1 MLLVEDPLHLLE
13 ALERMPRKRV
23 EPVISGTFE
32 TEGANT
38 TQEEVVVKVYFH
50 LVLVLPMVLDG
61 ISRFRVVFEAQYHKL
76 FGEW

>member
-1 MLLVEDPLHLLE
+1 LVEDLLHLLE